1 MSFTSGVFPVYDIDF
16 KIGTKGL
23 ASTEPDMKVI
33 KNMESFS
40 FKIDGKTD
48 SWTPMDSRGW
58 LRQIMTGK
66 SFAVTLKGKRDVG
79 DPGNDYCAKIA
90 WADGLDCSTICHIVF
105 PNGDKLEFNCV
116 IDVSNPGGDDS
127 TKVAPL
133 DVELKADGKPNFIPA
148 GSYDALALSSSTPA
162 ANATAV
168 VTTIKPALTFNN
180 AISDYSGIMLL
191 NLTDGVQVPFT
202 AAADSTGKIITI
214 TPTASLT
221 AAKKYGITLADV
233 HDIYGQ
239 ELANTMIA
247 FTCA

>member
-23 ASTEPDMKVI
+23 ASTDADMKVI
-33 KNMESFS
+33 KDMESFS

-48 SWTPMDSRGW
+48 SWTPMDTKGW

-66 SFAVTLKGKRDVG
+66 SFAVTLKGKRNVG

-90 WADGLDCSTICHIVF
+90 WADGLDCSTISQIVF
-105 PNGDKLEFNCV
+105 PNGDKLVFNCV

-148 GSYDALALSSSTPA
+148 GSYDALALSSSNPA
-162 ANATAV
+162 NNATGVAISV
-168 VTTIKPALTFNN
+168 KPTLTFNN
-180 AISDYSGIMLL
+180 AISDYSGIMLI
-191 NLTDGVQVPFT
+191 NLTDGAQVPFT
-202 AAADSTGKIITI
+202 AAADSTSKIITI
-214 TPTASLT
+214 TPTANLT
-221 AAKKYGITLADV
+221 TAKKYGITLADV
-233 HDIYGQ
+233 HDVYGQ
-239 ELANTMIA
+239 ALSNTMIS